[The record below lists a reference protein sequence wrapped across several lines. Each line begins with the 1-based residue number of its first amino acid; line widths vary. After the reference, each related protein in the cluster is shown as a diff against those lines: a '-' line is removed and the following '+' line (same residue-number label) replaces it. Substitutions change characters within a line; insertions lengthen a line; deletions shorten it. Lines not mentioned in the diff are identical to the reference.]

1 MSRMRLL
8 AVLSLNIVLL
18 GACAAAP
25 VSPTATAPPS
35 PLPPTATTAP
45 TQPPP
50 PPTVAPTLPPT
61 LVPTQPPTPTS
72 APTRTPIP
80 TSSPKD
86 VAALIGVYV
95 MSFSKEKMASLFT
108 DMELAASNIAVCEN
122 AGEYTLT
129 LAADRWQLR
138 QAALS
143 GCAVQTPSYSGD
155 WRLVGDQIVMH
166 WDSVRG
172 CSLDS
177 TYAWKLDST
186 SLRFTLVDDDCLPR
200 IVIFRSLPW
209 TRQAAK

>member
-1 MSRMRLL
+1 MNRKRLL

-18 GACAAAP
+18 GGCATAP
-25 VSPTATAPPS
+25 PSPTATAP
-35 PLPPTATTAP
+35 LPTAPPAATAAP
-45 TQPPP
+45 TQPA

-72 APTRTPIP
+72 APTRTPVP

-108 DMELAASNIAVCEN
+108 DMGLAASSAAVCEN

-129 LAADRWQLR
+129 LAAERWQLR

-143 GCAVQTPSYSGD
+143 GCVAQTPFYSGD
-155 WRLVGDQIVMH
+155 WRLDGDQIVMH

-177 TYAWKLDST
+177 TYAWKLEGQ

-200 IVIFRSLPW
+200 IVMFKSLPW
-209 TRQAAK
+209 TRQAGK

>member
-1 MSRMRLL
+1 MNRKRLL

-18 GACAAAP
+18 SACAAAP
-25 VSPTATAPPS
+25 PSPTATAP
-35 PLPPTATTAP
+35 LPTAPPAATAAP

-50 PPTVAPTLPPT
+50 STIAPTLPPT
-61 LVPTQPPTPTS
+61 LAPTQPPTPTS

-86 VAALIGVYV
+86 VAALLGVYS
-95 MSFSKEKMASLFT
+95 MTFSREKMASLFT
-108 DMELAASNIAVCEN
+108 EMGLAASSTAVCEN

-129 LAADRWQLR
+129 LAAERWQLR

-143 GCAVQTPSYSGD
+143 GCVVQTPSFSGD
-155 WRLVGDQIVMH
+155 WRLVGDQVVMH

-172 CSLDS
+172 CSLDTVYS
-177 TYAWKLDST
+177 WKLDGT

-200 IVIFRSLPW
+200 IVMFKSLPW
-209 TRQAAK
+209 IRQAVK